1 MVVAVPPIAAQI
13 VILWLRDS
21 RKILT
26 CLLYL
31 MMYVVVLYSFLI
43 FTFTLY
49 IISYMRAMKM
59 Y

>member
-1 MVVAVPPIAAQI
+1 MVVAVPPIVAQI

>member
-31 MMYVVVLYSFLI
+31 MTYVVVLYSFLI